1 MDDTIW
7 RNFRVSFFAE
17 DPTKPALQLQIFER
31 VETLH
36 AHLERTDTATQSFK
50 VRDRIIKWR
59 QHRDPVAIGGQG
71 FDQRAAEVPDVPGG
85 VHRHQNVHVKYLM
98 AA

>member
-1 MDDTIW
+1 L
-7 RNFRVSFFAE
+7 RPF
-17 DPTKPALQLQIFER
+17 
-31 VETLH
+31 TLISSG
-36 AHLERTDTATQSFK
+36 RTRQPQSFK
-50 VRDRIIKWR
+50 VRDRIIEGR

-71 FDQRAAEVPDVPGG
+71 FHQRAAEVPDVPGS